1 MMKPSINQNAA
12 IQVTL
17 YDKYQN
23 IFVFNMIF
31 RISVARED

>member
-1 MMKPSINQNAA
+1 MMKPSINQNAV

-31 RISVARED
+31 RIIVARED